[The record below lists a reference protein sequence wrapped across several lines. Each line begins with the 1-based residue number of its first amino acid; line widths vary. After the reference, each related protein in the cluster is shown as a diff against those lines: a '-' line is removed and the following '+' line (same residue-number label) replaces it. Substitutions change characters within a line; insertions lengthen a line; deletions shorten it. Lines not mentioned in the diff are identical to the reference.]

1 MSDVQLLFAVL
12 VALYLWECACWL
24 RRGSVA
30 VATWL
35 GRGWQLLHPGTL
47 IGNQR
52 GGFVLAAPL
61 PPLGLFLTANQLPFT
76 LSPAGVLF
84 FVSTN
89 VNPGWRAAHSGRF
102 VKFDDLHEVRAERR
116 KLIINGEIVL
126 SVASPNYARHLA
138 ESLRELKEAR
148 SEQRAA
154 TISSLLRATLDSQ
167 AVEKRWQ
174 EAQSLLKP
182 VRRLA
187 NALFIFLFA
196 AAPCLIWRLGL
207 GLSWPGLLIALLV
220 LTIANAVYFRRAHRK
235 LFPKLEDERFT
246 FTLTV
251 ALAPTTA
258 MRAHDLLAR
267 TSCETFH
274 PLAVAKVLLTAAD
287 FERFARRVLLDL
299 RHPAQPVCPGG
310 GPELEAAEQHGR
322 TALRA
327 AAEDFLR
334 QAGCDLE
341 KLCAAP
347 APADEAC
354 RAYCLRCEAQFT
366 SLEAQCADCG
376 GLAVVAFPAA
386 DSFEPA

>member
-1 MSDVQLLFAVL
+1 MSDVQVLFAVL
-12 VALYLWECACWL
+12 AALYLWECACWV
-24 RRGSVA
+24 RRGTVA

-47 IGNQR
+47 VGNQR

-61 PPLGLFLTANQLPFT
+61 PPLGMFLAAHQLPFS
-76 LSPAGVLF
+76 LSPDGVLF

-89 VNPGWRAAHSGRF
+89 ANPGWRAAHSGRF
-102 VKFDDLHEVRAERR
+102 VKFDDLREVRAERR
-116 KLIINGEIVL
+116 KLIINGEAVL
-126 SVASPNYARHLA
+126 SVSSPNLARHLA

-148 SEQRAA
+148 PEQRAA
-154 TISSLLRATLDSQ
+154 AISSLLRTTLDAK

-174 EAQSLLKP
+174 EALPLLKP
-182 VRRLA
+182 IRRMA
-187 NALFIFLFA
+187 NGLFVFLFA

-207 GLSWPGLLIALLV
+207 ALSWPGLLIALLA
-220 LTIANAVYFRRAHRK
+220 LTIGTAFYFRHAHRA
-235 LFPKLEDERFT
+235 LFLKLEDERFT

-258 MRAHDLLAR
+258 MRAHDLLTR
-267 TSCETFH
+267 TCCETFH
-274 PLAVAKVLLTAAD
+274 PLAVAKVFLARDD

-310 GPELEAAEQHGR
+310 VPELEAAELHGR

-334 QAGCDLE
+334 EAGCDLE

-347 APADEAC
+347 TPADEAC
-354 RAYCLRCEAQFT
+354 RAYCPRCEAQFT

-376 GLAVVAFPAA
+376 GLAVVPFPAR
-386 DSFEPA
+386 